1 MKKKNNAKEVLIDYL
16 LANPGV
22 DISRGAIIQD
32 TRISKSR
39 LSELINDIRSDGY
52 EIVTPNRSG
61 IVRFEALN
69 NINTNI
75 TPKEVRQWLIILV
88 LSKLST
94 AT

>member
-75 TPKEVRQWLIILV
+75 TPKEVRQWLIILN
-88 LSKLST
+88 
-94 AT
+94 